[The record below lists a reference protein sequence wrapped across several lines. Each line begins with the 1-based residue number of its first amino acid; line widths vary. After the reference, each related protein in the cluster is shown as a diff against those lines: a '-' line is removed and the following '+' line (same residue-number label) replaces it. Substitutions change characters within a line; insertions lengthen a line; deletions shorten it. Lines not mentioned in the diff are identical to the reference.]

1 MIKQRDIVFHSLH
14 PEPRPARSAALML
27 NEVDGVE
34 YVEALTETRL
44 LVRYDLRQITL
55 AIIEDA
61 LRDVGFHLENA
72 LLIKLKRALYYYSE
86 ETERA
91 NLGCPP
97 CQVKTTREVFIKHYR
112 NREHGCRDPRPSHWR
127 QYL

>member
-1 MIKQRDIVFHSLH
+1 MIKQRDIIFHTLH
-14 PEPRPARSAALML
+14 PEPNPARSAALML
-27 NEVDGVE
+27 NDVDGVE
-34 YVEALTETRL
+34 HVEAMTTTRL

-55 AIIEDA
+55 AIIEEA
-61 LRDVGFHLENA
+61 LRDVGFHLDNA
-72 LLIKLKRALYYYSE
+72 LLIKLKRALHYYSE

-91 NLGCPP
+91 NLGCPA

-112 NREHGCRDPRPSHWR
+112 ERQHGCRDPRPAHWR